1 MLPDNVRR
9 FVTENHQGVLTCFRR
24 NGAAQMSI
32 VTTGA
37 YQDGVAFTTTEDRAK
52 LHNLRR
58 NPRCSLLIS
67 HTDWRPFVVLEG
79 TARILSPDNTDPEVI
94 REALRDVYRAAAGR
108 STRTGKNTTRPWP
121 LTAGRPSLWRQ
132 TMSTAPWS
140 RTQQSLSTPTFVMS
154 GAGGFSEVAGG
165 PIHDP
170 STALHSAVLRSASLR
185 TNGTGSRYVLSW
197 ATPCEEGIFITF
209 TWMGFT
215 GMAGDYCW
223 QLGQK

>member
-24 NGAAQMSI
+24 NGAAQMGI

-79 TARILSPDNTDPEVI
+79 TARILSPDNTDAEVI
-94 REALRDVYRAAAGR
+94 REALRDVYRAAAGAEHSNWEEYDAAMAADR
-108 STRTGKNTTRPWP
+108 R
-121 LTAGRPSLWRQ
+121 
-132 TMSTAPWS
+132 
-140 RTQQSLSTPTFVMS
+140 
-154 GAGGFSEVAGG
+154 
-165 PIHDP
+165 
-170 STALHSAVLRSASLR
+170 SAVIVAPDHVY
-185 TNGTGSRYVLSW
+185 GTV
-197 ATPCEEGIFITF
+197 E
-209 TWMGFT
+209 
-215 GMAGDYCW
+215 
-223 QLGQK
+223 